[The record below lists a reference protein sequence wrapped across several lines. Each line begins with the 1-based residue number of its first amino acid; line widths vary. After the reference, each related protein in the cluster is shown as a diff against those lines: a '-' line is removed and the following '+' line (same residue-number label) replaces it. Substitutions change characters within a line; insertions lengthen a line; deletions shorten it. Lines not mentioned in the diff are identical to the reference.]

1 METIVF
7 PLASTLESVLNNADH
22 EYSRIT
28 VENENNASRS
38 PGMLPGKGV
47 WKRALE
53 LGLFVPVVILKKT
66 IHRWKGEGLKGQ
78 ARSGKT
84 RD

>member
-47 WKRALE
+47 
-53 LGLFVPVVILKKT
+53 
-66 IHRWKGEGLKGQ
+66 
-78 ARSGKT
+78 
-84 RD
+84 